1 VTSLLLVG
9 FAAALAFCLPAR
21 LADAAW
27 TARCPRLA
35 ILAWQATT
43 YGVVVSLTLAA
54 LVALLHWEPGHD
66 LACAAWRLC
75 LGALNG
81 SHGRAGQ
88 LVAWAGLIMLAALAV
103 RLAVGWRRVVSASAR
118 ARRDQ
123 LDLLRLAGTVR
134 SDLDATV
141 LPCADPAA
149 YVVSGHRP
157 HVVVTSGALAR
168 LTDPELAAVLAHERA
183 HAAGRHHRLRVAV
196 RLLHRAFP
204 HIPAFAHATRQVDRL
219 VELCADDAAARHH
232 DALTLARALVAMA
245 TPMPTPEAL
254 CATGGD
260 ATERLRRLL
269 EPPRPLSR
277 TTQALAAIAWA
288 LLPTVPLA
296 IVVVNR
302 LVALS
307 THIAVGF

>member
-1 VTSLLLVG
+1 
-9 FAAALAFCLPAR
+9 
-21 LADAAW
+21 
-27 TARCPRLA
+27 
-35 ILAWQATT
+35 
-43 YGVVVSLTLAA
+43 
-54 LVALLHWEPGHD
+54 
-66 LACAAWRLC
+66 
-75 LGALNG
+75 LNG